1 MLGKNGFHIRIQH
14 EKSYQNDEVFFLGF
28 EKVLKVQASAINNF
42 DFFSRSGIF
51 CMLIDKA
58 VSSNFF
64 SLQKDLA

>member
-1 MLGKNGFHIRIQH
+1 MLGKMVYIFAFSWKKI
-14 EKSYQNDEVFFLGF
+14 YQNDEVFFLGF